1 MEIDALLLAIRALA
15 HLVTF
20 GIVASFCD
28 PSARYRPG
36 VSILAFCVAG
46 GSLAAVFQIVTR
58 WAELMQSGP
67 QAPQTILAL
76 AFLVP
81 VALTRGNLAKL
92 LPRIKW
98 Q

>member
-20 GIVASFCD
+20 GIVFSYFD
-28 PSARYRPG
+28 PTARYRIG
-36 VSILAFCVAG
+36 VSLLAFCVAG
-46 GSLAAVFQIVTR
+46 GSLAAAVQVATR
-58 WAELMQSGP
+58 WPEMMQTGP
-67 QAPQTILAL
+67 QAPLTILTI

>member
-1 MEIDALLLAIRALA
+1 MELDALLLIVRALA
-15 HLVTF
+15 HLATF
-20 GIVASFCD
+20 GIVFSYFD
-28 PSARYRPG
+28 PSARYRIG
-36 VSILAFCVAG
+36 VSLLAFCVAG
-46 GSLAAVFQIVTR
+46 GSLAATVQIVTR
-58 WAELMQSGP
+58 WPDMLQSGP

-81 VALTRGNLAKL
+81 IALTRGNLAKL